1 MWPSSSRLPNPSS
14 TWKTLRWRCSVRW
27 LLLQLKCVIS
37 NRFFLSKCLMH
48 FDVLLH
54 QEIGGPNLS
63 HKSSSDWSSCTRR
76 WWCICCRCTRWEFP
90 LLNEEFSTL
99 SWKQPCASWRSCT
112 GWDTWCIEIALAA
125 TLKQRSTEAMSTA
138 IPPWLQVNERAA
150 HVIQY
155 DTFYIHELDELI
167 DIRNDYVTWIQK
179 QMYQSVSGRL
189 MSAQPLPFY
198 ICARMC
204 DHGSIPLC
212 RQGHDG
218 VVTLCRYPFVFDAQ
232 AKTTLLQTDAVI
244 QMQVWFHYL
253 LLSDHLKTT
262 HTYFGI

>member
-27 LLLQLKCVIS
+27 LLLQLICVIS
-37 NRFFLSKCLMH
+37 HRFFLSKCLMH
-48 FDVLLH
+48 SDVLLH

-112 GWDTWCIEIALAA
+112 GWDAWCIGIALAS
-125 TLKQRSTEAMSTA
+125 TLNQSSTEAMSTV
-138 IPPWLQVNERAA
+138 ILPWLQVNERAA

-179 QMYQSVSGRL
+179 QMYQSVCGRL
-189 MSAQPLPFY
+189 MSAQPLPFLHLCTY
-198 ICARMC
+198 VWPRV
-204 DHGSIPLC
+204 HSSVSSGS
-212 RQGHDG
+212 R
-218 VVTLCRYPFVFDAQ
+218 RRS
-232 AKTTLLQTDAVI
+232 DAV
-244 QMQVWFHYL
+244 QVSLCVWCPGKNHLASDWCCHTNAGVIF
-253 LLSDHLKTT
+253 LSSSV
-262 HTYFGI
+262 